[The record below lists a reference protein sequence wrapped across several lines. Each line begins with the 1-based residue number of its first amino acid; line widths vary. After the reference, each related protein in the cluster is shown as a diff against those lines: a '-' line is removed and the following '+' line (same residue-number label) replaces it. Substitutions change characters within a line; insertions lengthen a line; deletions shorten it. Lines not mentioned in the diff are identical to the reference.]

1 MIQIQNNTYPKISIQ
16 EGVNSQG
23 NPFVVKRI
31 MDKQIKQ
38 NQYGNPVDITV
49 LKTYYTSVN
58 KDLVKKHH
66 SKTGK
71 KETEEKHIYEVHKS
85 VMKNIVDKIIKA
97 KKEHNSISTKKASPK
112 KASHKQS
119 SSKKSSPKKAINK
132 KTVSKKNG
140 LKKNVS
146 KKNVSKKPITKK
158 SSSKKKVLKIRNSDG
173 KVYKVHK
180 GKLGGHYFIKNGK
193 KIYIKH
199 KKDNKD

>member
-1 MIQIQNNTYPKISIQ
+1 MIQVQNNTYPKISIQ

-71 KETEEKHIYEVHKS
+71 KETEEKHISEVHKS

-112 KASHKQS
+112 KS
-119 SSKKSSPKKAINK
+119 SPKKSSPKKSSPKKSLNK

-140 LKKNVS
+140 S

-199 KKDNKD
+199 KKENKN